1 MSFIMNSD
9 KVYFLC
15 LFDLLVT
22 GVVVTVVSAWLEGGG
37 GVVVVVAR
45 IYPYMEGGGGTAA
58 LPLPRPRP
66 PLPLPGG
73 ALVGDPRGDAAPP
86 RPATPTSYN
95 IECRRCLSLL
105 ASPPLK

>member
-45 IYPYMEGGGGTAA
+45 IAGGGGTAA
-58 LPLPRPRP
+58 LPLPRPLL

-73 ALVGDPRGDAAPP
+73 ALVGDPRGDAVPP
-86 RPATPTSYN
+86 RPPVPVTTLN
-95 IECRRCLSLL
+95 VGDV
-105 ASPPLK
+105 

>member
-45 IYPYMEGGGGTAA
+45 IRQVVEV
-58 LPLPRPRP
+58 LL
-66 PLPLPGG
+66 
-73 ALVGDPRGDAAPP
+73 
-86 RPATPTSYN
+86 
-95 IECRRCLSLL
+95 LSLCH
-105 ASPPLK
+105 AHDPPYPCQVVL

>member
-45 IYPYMEGGGGTAA
+45 IWQVVEV
-58 LPLPRPRP
+58 LL
-66 PLPLPGG
+66 
-73 ALVGDPRGDAAPP
+73 
-86 RPATPTSYN
+86 
-95 IECRRCLSLL
+95 LSLCHAHDHPYPCQVVL
-105 ASPPLK
+105 

>member
-45 IYPYMEGGGGTAA
+45 IWQVVEV
-58 LPLPRPRP
+58 LL
-66 PLPLPGG
+66 
-73 ALVGDPRGDAAPP
+73 
-86 RPATPTSYN
+86 
-95 IECRRCLSLL
+95 LSL
-105 ASPPLK
+105 